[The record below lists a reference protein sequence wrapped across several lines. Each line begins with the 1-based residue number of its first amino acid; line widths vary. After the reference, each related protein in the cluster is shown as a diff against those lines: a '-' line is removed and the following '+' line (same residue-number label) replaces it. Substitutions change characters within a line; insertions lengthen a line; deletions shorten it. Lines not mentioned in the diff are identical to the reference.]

1 MPAREERRSTA
12 GGQLDA
18 EQALIWEGRWP
29 DRPPGALLDLME
41 RLHWRSVARY
51 GLGLVRVRPRAVAVS
66 RAGGAMSCD
75 ALGRVP
81 ALVFEPDGDR
91 VEPGRIERRWRI
103 AGGALVRSV
112 GHGAR
117 TGGVFALGLAGRDGR
132 LRAWV
137 RVEAFPSRFLAPPL
151 AWIAGRA
158 YPAFHARVSFSYL
171 EALRREVLLDQAN
184 EHVDPDR

>member
-51 GLGLVRVRPRAVAVS
+51 GLGLVRVGAVS
-66 RAGGAMSCD
+66 RGGTRLRVGAVSCD
-75 ALGRVP
+75 ALGRLP

-117 TGGVFALGLAGRDGR
+117 TGGVFALGLAGGDGR

-171 EALRREVLLDQAN
+171 ETLRRQLSETTIRPSTPA
-184 EHVDPDR
+184 